1 MWSKTVTDSDAEDE
15 LFNIFQSMHRRQAN
29 LLLLRLH
36 LITTFVQRT
45 CLPDR
50 RRSRRRAN
58 YIMLRHLWGSSLP
71 NSQSTSGF
79 VCRLHKE
86 RRAPRPAS
94 PRICSFVLAPIVCS
108 RAEPSS

>member
-45 CLPDR
+45 CLPNR

-58 YIMLRHLWGSSLP
+58 YIMLRHLWGSSLRTVSLP
-71 NSQSTSGF
+71 AASFAGF
-79 VCRLHKE
+79 IKKDEPLG
-86 RRAPRPAS
+86 P
-94 PRICSFVLAPIVCS
+94 LAHGS
-108 RAEPSS
+108 APSS